1 MKNLPHFSSLHTE
14 SFALTSLQI
23 QGLTFGKKEYTY
35 FFFVLLPVEFQQFQ
49 AILGHNKYS

>member
-23 QGLTFGKKEYTY
+23 QGLTFGKKEYT
-35 FFFVLLPVEFQQFQ
+35 FFFVLLPVEIQQFQ
-49 AILGHNKYS
+49 AILGHNKYY